1 MLNIPDALC
10 CARLTVAVGRGEA
23 SRSRDLTVLA
33 SFKEG
38 HEASKFPRSSP
49 GLPGEGQRLPQPG
62 QDMGIGMEARQ
73 GAYCSISKGL
83 HPLLTCSSSK
93 ATQMIK
99 QALHHPEQM
108 GIRLSLPR
116 VTDKASPLS

>member
-1 MLNIPDALC
+1 M
-10 CARLTVAVGRGEA
+10 
-23 SRSRDLTVLA
+23 LA

-38 HEASKFPRSSP
+38 HEASKVPLSSP
-49 GLPGEGQRLPQPG
+49 GLPGDGQRLPQPG

-108 GIRLSLPR
+108 GIRLSLAR